1 MIETIMDNIQDKTNL
16 NSPLGVGGNSQY
28 DALVI
33 GGGIAGQEAALS
45 LADMGHEVLLVDKA
59 LSIGGK
65 MIQLSKVFPTLD
77 CAACITTPKMSET
90 ARHPKITLMLNSEI
104 DGITKVGDSFKVQ
117 VSKKA
122 RYVIQEDCT
131 GCAECEA
138 VCPEVRSDDYNAN
151 LAGRKVAYIP
161 FNLANPRI
169 ATIDRQDHSAPCIN
183 ECPGGVKAYGFVSLA
198 RNGQYEEA
206 MKLHLEDIPFPG
218 SLGRACYAPCQNA
231 CTRASLEG
239 SVDIRKTKRFFA
251 DWYYEKYPEAPTVE
265 IKNKTDKK
273 IAVIGSGPA
282 GITAAYHL
290 ALKGHTVTIFEAAPA
305 AGGMLRLTL
314 PEYRAPKSVVDRDLK
329 NITVLGVKIEVN
341 KRITDLKALKNEG
354 YDAVF
359 VSVGTHEAVT
369 SKTEGSDL
377 KGIVDCLHFLRESNI
392 GKKEDLKGKRVM
404 VIGGGNTAIDAART
418 SLRLGAEKVIVV
430 YRRSREEM
438 PCFVPE
444 IHEAEEEGVE
454 IMVLR
459 NPVKYIGENG
469 QIRQVQ
475 LVKMQL
481 GEKDASGRR
490 SPEVIKGSE
499 YIENVDYVI
508 EAIGLKPS
516 TSPFAGQIDL
526 NKNGTIVAN
535 KKTLQTTVDYI
546 FAGGDTV
553 SGSTTL
559 IEAAG
564 QGKKAA
570 FYMDKYLRDLNMEDF
585 EDGDKLPAVNKD
597 IVLKKFDGKIKPV
610 IAGGMMPLAQRATS
624 WEEVEQTFTESEMRA
639 STERCL
645 DCSNCRECHQCVTA
659 CPSNAIDFKQ
669 KTKVVNTTV
678 KSVVVTTGYNLFPP
692 TGKPNYGYAKY
703 ANVIDS
709 MQMDRLIAPTRPYN
723 NVLRPGDGK
732 TPDNIAYVLCTGSRD
747 SAIENSG
754 CGADCANNPIC
765 SQICC
770 MYSIKQAQLLMGAL
784 PMADIT
790 IYYMDIRA
798 FGKGYEEFFQ
808 ESKSMG
814 VNFVKG
820 KVAKIRENENGSG
833 DLIIRYED
841 VTKGVVKEAKHDVV
855 VLSVG
860 VVPNKNVPH
869 MFKNQ
874 LLELDDFNFVK
885 QTDELINP
893 SLTSIEGVFV
903 AGAASGPKDIPDSIL
918 SAGCAASEV
927 DGYLNKI
934 QASKTKSQDKK
945 RDFTIV

>member
-1 MIETIMDNIQDKTNL
+1 MDSKNTDF
-16 NSPLGVGGNSQY
+16 

-45 LADMGHEVLLVDKA
+45 LADMDHKVLLVEKG

-90 ARHPKITLMLNSEI
+90 ARHPNITLMLNSEI
-104 DGITKVGDSFKVQ
+104 DGITKEGDDFQ
-117 VSKKA
+117 VNITKNP
-122 RYVIQEDCT
+122 RYVIQENCT
-131 GCAECEA
+131 GCQQCEVA
-138 VCPEVRSDDYNAN
+138 CPEVRNDEYNCN

-161 FNLANPRI
+161 FSLANPRI

-183 ECPGGVKAYGFVSLA
+183 ECPGGVKAYGYITLA

-218 SLGRACYAPCQNA
+218 SLGRACYSPCQNA
-231 CTRASLEG
+231 CTRAGLDTA
-239 SVDIRKTKRFFA
+239 VDIRKIKRYFA
-251 DWYYEKYPEAPTVE
+251 DYYYEKYPEAPEVD
-265 IKNKTDKK
+265 IKIKTDKK

-282 GITAAYHL
+282 GLTAAYHL
-290 ALKGHTVTIFEAAPA
+290 ALKGHSVKIFEAATQ
-305 AGGMLRLTL
+305 AGGMLKLAL
-314 PEYRAPKSVVDRDLK
+314 PEYRAPKNVVDRDVQ
-329 NITVLGVKIEVN
+329 NVTVLGVEIECDQKIEN
-341 KRITDLKALKNEG
+341 LSGLKEQG
-354 YDAVF
+354 FDIVF
-359 VSVGTHEAVT
+359 VSVGTHETVT
-369 SKTEGSDL
+369 LGVEGSNL
-377 KGIVDCLHFLRESNI
+377 NGIVSCLDFLREANI
-392 GKKEDLKGKRVM
+392 GKKENLKGKKVM

-418 SLRLGAEKVIVV
+418 SMRLGAEKVTVV

-438 PCFVPE
+438 PCFAPE

-454 IMVLR
+454 IMILR
-459 NPVKYIGENG
+459 NPVKFIGEG
-469 QIRQVQ
+469 GKLKKVQ
-475 LVKMQL
+475 LVKMKL
-481 GEKDASGRR
+481 GEVDASGRR
-490 SPEVIKGSE
+490 QSIPVDRSE
-499 YIENVDYVI
+499 YLEDIDYVI
-508 EAIGLKPS
+508 EAIGLKPETAS
-516 TSPFAGQIDL
+516 FAKDVEL
-526 NKNGTIVAN
+526 NKNGTIKVNA
-535 KKTLQTTVDYI
+535 KTLQTSNPFI
-546 FAGGDTV
+546 FAGGDAVT
-553 SGSTTL
+553 GATTL

-570 FYMDKYLRDLNMEDF
+570 FYIDKYLSNLNMEDF
-585 EDGDKLPAVNKD
+585 EFGDKLPAADKTKVYQKYGD
-597 IVLKKFDGKIKPV
+597 QKISAIKNGNIPV
-610 IAGGMMPLAQRATS
+610 DQRINS
-624 WEEVEQTFTESEMRA
+624 FKEVEFTYTEEELKA
-639 STERCL
+639 STARCM
-645 DCSNCRECHQCVTA
+645 DCSNCRECHQCVSA
-659 CPSNAIDFKQ
+659 CPANAIDFSQRKQ
-669 KTKVVNTTV
+669 TVTKSV
-678 KSVVVTTGYNLFPP
+678 KSVVVTTGYKLFPP
-692 TGKPNYGYAKY
+692 SGKPEYGYTKY

-747 SAIENSG
+747 SSIENSG

-784 PMADIT
+784 PMTDIT

-808 ESKSMG
+808 QSKAMG

-833 DLIIRYED
+833 DLILRYED
-841 VTKGVVKEAKHDVV
+841 VTKGVVKEAKHDLV

-860 VVPNKNVPH
+860 VVPNKEVPN
-869 MFKNQ
+869 MFTNQ
-874 LLELDDFNFVK
+874 KLELDRFNFVK
-885 QTDELINP
+885 QVDELVSP
-893 SLTSIEGVFV
+893 ALTSIEGVFV

-927 DGYLNKI
+927 AGYLSGKESPLNPP
-934 QASKTKSQDKK
+934 QGDFK
-945 RDFTIV
+945 RAN

>member
-1 MIETIMDNIQDKTNL
+1 MDSKNTDF
-16 NSPLGVGGNSQY
+16 

-45 LADMGHEVLLVDKA
+45 LADMDHKVLLVEKG

-90 ARHPKITLMLNSEI
+90 ARHPNITLMLNSEI
-104 DGITKVGDSFKVQ
+104 DEITKEGDDFQ
-117 VSKKA
+117 VNITKNP
-122 RYVIQEDCT
+122 RYVIQENCT
-131 GCAECEA
+131 GCQQCEVA
-138 VCPEVRSDDYNAN
+138 CPEVRNDEYNCN

-161 FNLANPRI
+161 FSLANPRI

-183 ECPGGVKAYGFVSLA
+183 ECPGGVKAYGYITLA

-218 SLGRACYAPCQNA
+218 SLGRACYSPCQNA
-231 CTRASLEG
+231 CTRAGLDTA
-239 SVDIRKTKRFFA
+239 VDIRKIKRYFA
-251 DWYYEKYPEAPTVE
+251 DYYYEKYPEAPEVD
-265 IKNKTDKK
+265 IKIKTDKK

-282 GITAAYHL
+282 GLTAAYHL
-290 ALKGHTVTIFEAAPA
+290 ALKGHSVKIFEAATQ
-305 AGGMLRLTL
+305 AGGMLKLAL
-314 PEYRAPKSVVDRDLK
+314 PEYRAPKNVVDRDVQ
-329 NITVLGVKIEVN
+329 NVTVLGVEIECDQKIEN
-341 KRITDLKALKNEG
+341 LSGLKEQG
-354 YDAVF
+354 FDIVF
-359 VSVGTHEAVT
+359 VSVGTHETVT
-369 SKTEGSDL
+369 LGVEGSNL
-377 KGIVDCLHFLRESNI
+377 NGIVSCLDFLREANI
-392 GKKEDLKGKRVM
+392 GKKENLKGKKVM

-418 SLRLGAEKVIVV
+418 SMRLGAEKVTVV

-438 PCFVPE
+438 PCFAPE

-454 IMVLR
+454 IMILR
-459 NPVKYIGENG
+459 NPVKFIGEG
-469 QIRQVQ
+469 GKLKKVQ
-475 LVKMQL
+475 LVKMKL
-481 GEKDASGRR
+481 GEVDASGRR
-490 SPEVIKGSE
+490 QSIPVDRSE
-499 YIENVDYVI
+499 YLEDIDYVI
-508 EAIGLKPS
+508 EAIGLKPETAS
-516 TSPFAGQIDL
+516 FAKDVEL
-526 NKNGTIVAN
+526 NKNGTIKVNA
-535 KKTLQTTVDYI
+535 KTLQTSNPFI
-546 FAGGDTV
+546 FAGGDAVT
-553 SGSTTL
+553 GATTL

-570 FYMDKYLRDLNMEDF
+570 FYIDKYLSNLNMEDF
-585 EDGDKLPAVNKD
+585 EFGDKLPAADKTKVYQKYGD
-597 IVLKKFDGKIKPV
+597 QKISAIKNGNIPV
-610 IAGGMMPLAQRATS
+610 DQRINS
-624 WEEVEQTFTESEMRA
+624 FKEVEFTYTEEELKA
-639 STERCL
+639 STARCM
-645 DCSNCRECHQCVTA
+645 DCSNCRECHQCVSA
-659 CPSNAIDFKQ
+659 CPANAIDFSQRKQ
-669 KTKVVNTTV
+669 TVTKSV
-678 KSVVVTTGYNLFPP
+678 KSVVVTTGYKLFPP
-692 TGKPNYGYAKY
+692 SGKPEYGYTKY

-747 SAIENSG
+747 SSIENSG

-784 PMADIT
+784 PMTDIT

-808 ESKSMG
+808 QSKAMG

-833 DLIIRYED
+833 DLILRYED
-841 VTKGVVKEAKHDVV
+841 VTKGVVKEAKHDLV

-860 VVPNKNVPH
+860 VVPNKEVPN
-869 MFKNQ
+869 MFTNQ
-874 LLELDDFNFVK
+874 KLELDRFNFVK
-885 QTDELINP
+885 QVDELVSP
-893 SLTSIEGVFV
+893 ALTSIEGVFV

-927 DGYLNKI
+927 AGYLSGKESPLNPP
-934 QASKTKSQDKK
+934 QGDFK
-945 RDFTIV
+945 RAN

>member
-1 MIETIMDNIQDKTNL
+1 MNKQNKN
-16 NSPLGVGGNSQY
+16 Y

-45 LADMGHEVLLVDKA
+45 LADMDYKVLLVEKG

-90 ARHPKITLMLNSEI
+90 ARHPNITLMLNSEI
-104 DGITKVGDSFKVQ
+104 EGITKDGDDFQ
-117 VSKKA
+117 VDIAKKP
-122 RYVIQEDCT
+122 RYVIQENCT
-131 GCAECEA
+131 GCQECEV
-138 VCPEVRSDDYNAN
+138 VCPEVRLDEYNCN

-161 FNLANPRI
+161 FSLANPRI

-183 ECPGGVKAYGFVSLA
+183 ECPGGVKAYGYITLA

-218 SLGRACYAPCQNA
+218 SLGRACYSPCQNA
-231 CTRASLEG
+231 CTRAGLDTA
-239 SVDIRKTKRFFA
+239 VDIRKIKRYFA
-251 DWYYEKYPEAPTVE
+251 DWYYEKYPVAPEVE
-265 IKNKTDKK
+265 IKNKTGKK

-282 GITAAYHL
+282 GLTAAYHL
-290 ALKGHTVTIFEAAPA
+290 ALKGHTVKIFEAAPQ
-305 AGGMLRLTL
+305 AGGMLKLAL
-314 PEYRAPKSVVDRDLK
+314 PEYRAPKNVVDRDVQ
-329 NITVLGVKIEVN
+329 NVTVLGVEIECN
-341 KRITDLKALKNEG
+341 KRITNLNELKEQG
-354 YDAVF
+354 FDIVF
-359 VSVGTHEAVT
+359 VSVGTHDTV
-369 SKTEGSDL
+369 SLGVEGSNL
-377 KGIVDCLHFLRESNI
+377 NNIVSCLDFLRESNI
-392 GKKEDLKGKRVM
+392 GTKENLTNKKVM

-418 SLRLGAEKVIVV
+418 SMRLGAEKVTVV

-438 PCFVPE
+438 PCFAPE

-454 IMVLR
+454 ILLLR
-459 NPVKYIGENG
+459 NPVKFIGENG
-469 QIRQVQ
+469 KVKQVQ
-475 LVKMQL
+475 LVKMKL
-481 GEKDASGRR
+481 EDADESGRR
-490 SPEVIKGSE
+490 KSVAIAGSE
-499 YIENVDYVI
+499 YIEEVDYVI
-508 EAIGLKPS
+508 EAIGLKAS
-516 TSPFAGQIDL
+516 TSPFAKQIEL
-526 NKNGTIVAN
+526 NKNGTIKVNA
-535 KKTLQTTVDYI
+535 KTLQTSVPYI

-553 SGSTTL
+553 TGATTL

-570 FYMDKYLRDLNMEDF
+570 FYIDKLLNNLNMEDF
-585 EDGDKLPAVNKD
+585 ESGDKLPAVDKTKIYEKYGNKK
-597 IVLKKFDGKIKPV
+597 ISAIENGSIPLKDRIKTFD
-610 IAGGMMPLAQRATS
+610 
-624 WEEVEQTFTESEMRA
+624 EVEFAFTENELKA
-639 STERCL
+639 STDRCM
-645 DCSNCRECHQCVTA
+645 DCSNCRECHQCVSI
-659 CPSNAIDFKQ
+659 CPANAIDFSQKKQ
-669 KTKVVNTTV
+669 TVKTTV
-678 KSVVVTTGYNLFPP
+678 KSVVVTTGYKLFPP
-692 TGKPNYGYAKY
+692 AGKPEYGYTKY

-747 SAIENSG
+747 SAIENTSCSVE
-754 CGADCANNPIC
+754 CGNNPIC

-808 ESKSMG
+808 QSKAMG

-833 DLIIRYED
+833 DLIMRYED
-841 VTKGVVKEAKHDVV
+841 VTKGVVKEAKHDLV

-860 VVPNKNVPH
+860 VLPNKEVPQ
-869 MFKNQ
+869 MFPKDR
-874 LLELDDFNFVK
+874 LELDDFNFVK
-885 QTDELINP
+885 QIDELISP
-893 SLTSIEGVFV
+893 ALTSIPGVFV

-927 DGYLNKI
+927 AGYL
-934 QASKTKSQDKK
+934 ASPRPSPKERESVSFKVMQK
-945 RDFTIV
+945 

>member
-1 MIETIMDNIQDKTNL
+1 MKQDKN
-16 NSPLGVGGNSQY
+16 Y
-28 DALVI
+28 DALVV

-45 LADMGHEVLLVDKA
+45 LADMGHQVLLVDKA

-90 ARHPKITLMLNSEI
+90 ARHPNITLMLNSEI
-104 DGITKVGDSFKVQ
+104 GGINKVDGNFKVEIA
-117 VSKKA
+117 KKP
-122 RYVIQEDCT
+122 RYIVAEDCT

-169 ATIDRQDHSAPCIN
+169 ATIDRQNQSAPCIN
-183 ECPGGVKAYGFVSLA
+183 ECPGGVKPYGYISLV

-231 CTRASLEG
+231 CTRGSMEG

-251 DWYYEKYPEAPTVE
+251 DWYYEKYPEAPAVE
-265 IKNKTDKK
+265 IKNKTGKK

-290 ALKGHTVTIFEAAPA
+290 ALKGHTVKIFEAASA
-305 AGGMLRLTL
+305 AGGMLRLAL
-314 PEYRAPKSVVDRDLK
+314 PEYRAPKNVVDRDLK
-329 NITVLGVKIEVN
+329 NVTVLGVEIEVN
-341 KRITDLKALKNEG
+341 KKITDLKALKAEG

-359 VSVGTHEAVT
+359 VSVGTHDAVT
-369 SKTEGSDL
+369 SKTVGSDL
-377 KGIVDCLHFLRESNI
+377 KGIVDCLEFLRESNI
-392 GKKEDLKGKRVM
+392 GKKEDLTGKRVM

-418 SLRLGAEKVIVV
+418 SLRLGAEKVTVV

-438 PCFVPE
+438 PCFAPE

-454 IMVLR
+454 IMILH
-459 NPVKYIGENG
+459 NPVKYMGENG
-469 QIRQVQ
+469 QIKQVQ
-475 LVKMQL
+475 LIKMQL

-490 SPEVIKGSE
+490 SPEPVKGSE
-499 YIENVDYVI
+499 YIENIDYVI

-516 TSPFAGQIDL
+516 TKPFAGQIDL
-526 NKNGTIVAN
+526 NKNGTIVAD
-535 KKTLQTTVDYI
+535 KKTLQTSVESI

-553 SGSTTL
+553 TGATTL

-570 FYMDKYLRDLNMEDF
+570 FYMDKYLRGLNMLDF
-585 EDGDKLPAVNKD
+585 EDGDKLPAVDKSTVLNKYN
-597 IVLKKFDGKIKPV
+597 GGIKPV
-610 IAGGMMPLAQRATS
+610 IASAMMPLAQRARS
-624 WEEVEQTFTESEMRA
+624 WEEVEQTYTAAEVKA
-639 STERCL
+639 NAERCM

-669 KTKVVNTTV
+669 KTQIVNTTV
-678 KSVVVTTGYNLFPP
+678 KSVVVTTGYELFKPE
-692 TGKPNYGYAKY
+692 GKPNYGYKKY

-747 SAIENSG
+747 SAIENAG

-798 FGKGYEEFFQ
+798 FGKGYEEFFE
-808 ESKSMG
+808 ESRSMG
-814 VNFVKG
+814 VKFVKG

-833 DLIIRYED
+833 DLILRYED
-841 VTKGVVKEAKHDVV
+841 TIKGVVKEANHDVV

-860 VVPNKNVPH
+860 VVPNKHVPE

-874 LLELDDFNFVK
+874 ILELDAYNFVK
-885 QTDELINP
+885 QTDELISP
-893 SLTSIEGVFV
+893 SLTSIDGVFV

-927 DGYLNKI
+927 DAYLCAKN
-934 QASKTKSQDKK
+934 QEPRTKSQDFRFQESRIKTLEKK
-945 RDFTIV
+945 YQTLEK